1 MLLPQRPVS
10 GPLAARVSSLHTAL
24 VVASVSLARQSA
36 ATAAAAA
43 AQPAAAEH
51 CCNLACKFQVFTDYF
66 QVELTQANLKYTKF
80 FSWFHFPTPFLLV
93 PHELKFLSQ
102 ESLSDSGC
110 QSWVWSLIMVL
121 VLVVTSTVWSVTV
134 WLPQLASVFQL
145 CPQFLRK
152 SVKLGS
158 NLNV

>member
-1 MLLPQRPVS
+1 
-10 GPLAARVSSLHTAL
+10 
-24 VVASVSLARQSA
+24 
-36 ATAAAAA
+36 
-43 AQPAAAEH
+43 
-51 CCNLACKFQVFTDYF
+51 
-66 QVELTQANLKYTKF
+66 
-80 FSWFHFPTPFLLV
+80 
-93 PHELKFLSQ
+93 
-102 ESLSDSGC
+102 
-110 QSWVWSLIMVL
+110 VWSLIMPVVL

>member
-66 QVELTQANLKYTKF
+66 QVELTMTQANLKYTKF
-80 FSWFHFPTPFLLV
+80 SLDFISPLLFYLFPT
-93 PHELKFLSQ
+93 
-102 ESLSDSGC
+102 
-110 QSWVWSLIMVL
+110 
-121 VLVVTSTVWSVTV
+121 
-134 WLPQLASVFQL
+134 
-145 CPQFLRK
+145 
-152 SVKLGS
+152 
-158 NLNV
+158 N